1 MLDPFVLNALI
12 ILPISSLIVYIL
24 VGVWLSYANRKKLFY
39 RSEEDEADLLNWDA
53 EKYIQS
59 M

>member
-53 EKYIQS
+53 EK
-59 M
+59 